1 VLLLLAVIY
10 FPSAI
15 RGSGGG
21 GGVES
26 LPPAFSTIAQ
36 IHFLLMLLDS

>member
-1 VLLLLAVIY
+1 VLLLAVIY

-15 RGSGGG
+15 RGSG

-36 IHFLLMLLDS
+36 IHFLLMLLGS